1 MCTSL
6 AIRRSSRTTGTSLL
20 QIGILRRSQKS
31 RLTSHSTRMTTRAER
46 IRSRNGAIS
55 MGITSMMR
63 SKKERTRSRSG
74 AKSTKWKLLTQR
86 RASTTR
92 NIINAIIMERSTTG
106 MKDVAITV
114 EDTAA
119 STTAAMESILMI
131 NGKRITADIKNGLT
145 MTTTNLEKYSW
156 ELSLSVL
163 FWPAAAAV
171 WCAASNVTISQL
183 FSTLVSIVQSPEIFS
198 RCQSPSSISHAS
210 GMIWVIPTSA
220 HIRHQLSHS
229 VLRSLEL
236 SLSSISLLRASS
248 SSLRSSWA
256 RSSGVCHLSSCT
268 EPLFY
273 HQRLI
278 LIIIKSTSWSLPSSS
293 SPYSCSLHGHLSPP
307 NQQMK
312 MTSLSSSNLE

>member
-1 MCTSL
+1 MCL
-6 AIRRSSRTTGTSLL
+6 AIRSSRTTGTSLL

-92 NIINAIIMERSTTG
+92 NIINAIIIERSTTG

-119 STTAAMESILMI
+119 STTAVMENTLMMS
-131 NGKRITADIKNGLT
+131 GRRITADIKNGLT

-163 FWPAAAAV
+163 F
-171 WCAASNVTISQL
+171 
-183 FSTLVSIVQSPEIFS
+183 
-198 RCQSPSSISHAS
+198 
-210 GMIWVIPTSA
+210 
-220 HIRHQLSHS
+220 
-229 VLRSLEL
+229 
-236 SLSSISLLRASS
+236 
-248 SSLRSSWA
+248 
-256 RSSGVCHLSSCT
+256 
-268 EPLFY
+268 
-273 HQRLI
+273 
-278 LIIIKSTSWSLPSSS
+278 
-293 SPYSCSLHGHLSPP
+293 
-307 NQQMK
+307 
-312 MTSLSSSNLE
+312 